1 MIICKTV
8 QNKSQITDIFKYMS
22 EIIHDTAPVGLST
35 RQPVFL
41 VGMMGAGK
49 TTIGRA
55 LARAMNRDFLDL
67 DHEIVGRCGVSIP
80 VIFDIEG
87 EEGFRNRESMV
98 LEEVAQIDGIVLAT
112 GGGAVLREAN
122 RAILRRRG
130 IVIYLKAS
138 ADELYRR
145 VAKDRNRPLLATP
158 NPKARIAELLAQRES
173 LYESVADLTIETGSG
188 SISSVVKTIHN
199 LLQKNQE

>member
-1 MIICKTV
+1 M
-8 QNKSQITDIFKYMS
+8 
-22 EIIHDTAPVGLST
+22 
-35 RQPVFL
+35 
-41 VGMMGAGK
+41 
-49 TTIGRA
+49 
-55 LARAMNRDFLDL
+55 
-67 DHEIVGRCGVSIP
+67 
-80 VIFDIEG
+80 
-87 EEGFRNRESMV
+87 
-98 LEEVAQIDGIVLAT
+98 
-112 GGGAVLREAN
+112 LREAN

>member
-1 MIICKTV
+1 
-8 QNKSQITDIFKYMS
+8 MS
-22 EIIHDTAPVGLST
+22 EIIHDTTPVRLST

-80 VIFDIEG
+80 FIFDIEG

-112 GGGAVLREAN
+112 GGGAVLREEN

-130 IVIYLKAS
+130 VVIYLKAS

-158 NPKARIAELLAQRES
+158 NPKARIVELLAQRES